1 MYVETSKKGVKDMP
15 RTKRTVSNENKKQME
30 EKNASLPEETKGSTN
45 KELISQ
51 NLPAKTD
58 DLGIELILKSD
69 SDETFME
76 KFKRG
81 INIGLKKMN
90 GEFEGR
96 AIIGALFNQLAGRKQ
111 ILEQCKCLDIYEFGK
126 KYYDMSHTVV
136 YDYMNIFAKFGKTD
150 PETQGYGLIEE
161 VQACSY
167 SVLKELSSVD
177 KEDLVH
183 FIGKD
188 LTVKQIREKKRELK
202 KRKKDQKE
210 GNNQAT
216 PPFDQEDEGDSN
228 EGFVD
233 NVEPDCADMKEP
245 DVEAE
250 YKDLS
255 ESLLYEKEITVTR
268 KVTRDSKS
276 LRECLDEF
284 NQNNP
289 EYTGPVRVAFYKLTN
304 SQDI

>member
-1 MYVETSKKGVKDMP
+1 MDVETSKKGVKDMP

-30 EKNASLPEETKGSTN
+30 EKNASLPEETKGSTS

-58 DLGIELILKSD
+58 DLGIKLILKSD
-69 SDETFME
+69 SDETFMK
-76 KFKRG
+76 KFDQ
-81 INIGLKKMN
+81 NIEVGFKKLK
-90 GEFEGR
+90 GGFEGCI
-96 AIIGALFNQLAGRKQ
+96 IIGALFNQLADRKQ
-111 ILEQCKCLDIYEFGK
+111 ILEQHKCLDIYEFGK
-126 KYYDMSHTVV
+126 KEYGMSHTVV
-136 YDYMNIFAKFGKTD
+136 YDYMKIAVKFGKTD

-161 VQACSY
+161 VQDCSY

-183 FIGKD
+183 FIGKG

-228 EGFVD
+228 EEFVD

-255 ESLLYEKEITVTR
+255 ESLLYEKEITITQ
-268 KVTRDSKS
+268 KATDNDNALK
-276 LRECLDEF
+276 ECLNDF
-284 NQNNP
+284 KKNHP
-289 EYTGPVRVAFYKLTN
+289 EYIGNIKLVFYKCET
-304 SQDI
+304 QKET